1 MIKFSCKYFLVM
13 VIVLCFV
20 LSGCAAKPKVSV
32 IESDEFSFVKRL
44 DVNVKNPFSVEHRTL
59 WYINA
64 TPDDIIKKIN
74 ANIDTEKYS
83 LFTFTKENEHWTLYQ
98 TDNAIELFFDGDQQV
113 WKITMDLSSDNK
125 DDATSKGYYLNVI
138 FDTLCPGYSENIA
151 DLLGIYDQ
159 TESQIVYRDVI
170 CGNMLFS
177 YSAQSLFLEIS
188 AAEQE
193 QTQDTIYTPI
203 RPN

>member
-1 MIKFSCKYFLVM
+1 MQKFSCKYFIIVVLV
-13 VIVLCFV
+13 LSFV
-20 LSGCAAKPKVSV
+20 LSGCAGKPKVSV

-44 DVNVKNPFSVEHRTL
+44 DVNVENPFSVVQNTL

-83 LFTFTKENEHWTLYQ
+83 LYTFTEKNEYWTLFQ
-98 TDNAIELFFDGDQQV
+98 TDNAIELFFDGDPQV
-113 WKITMDLSSDNK
+113 WKIKMELTSDNK

-138 FDTLCPGYSENIA
+138 LDTLCPGYSENIA

-159 TESQIVYRDVI
+159 TESQIIYRSVI

-177 YSAQSLFLEIS
+177 YSTASPFLEIS
-188 AAEQE
+188 ASEQE
-193 QTQDTIYTPI
+193 QIQDTVYTPI
-203 RPN
+203 NPN

>member
-1 MIKFSCKYFLVM
+1 MIKFSCRYLL
-13 VIVLCFV
+13 IVVVALSFV
-20 LSGCAAKPKVSV
+20 LSGCADKPKVTV
-32 IESDEFSFVKRL
+32 IESDEVSFVKRL
-44 DVNVKNPFSVEHRTL
+44 DVNVENPFSVEDHGL

-64 TPDDIIKKIN
+64 KPDDIIEKIN

-83 LFTFTKENEHWTLYQ
+83 LFTFTETNEYWTLFEAG
-98 TDNAIELFFDGDQQV
+98 NAFELFFDGDLNV
-113 WKITMDLSSDNK
+113 SKIKTHLTSDNE
-125 DDATSKGYYLNVI
+125 DDATLKGYYLNVI

-159 TESQIVYRDVI
+159 KESQVLYRDVI

-177 YSAQSLFLEIS
+177 YSTPSPFLEIS

-193 QTQDTIYTPI
+193 QTQDTKYTPI
-203 RPN
+203 KPN